1 MASRVL
7 WLLDNE
13 TDDHTFERLCT
24 SLMYRWGYRKIV
36 PIGRTADRGRDA
48 EAEVALGEGRE
59 AEKVF
64 FQYTLERRWEPKI
77 TKELRKVR
85 QNNHLIDK
93 YVFITRGSIT
103 GASRD
108 KYTRS
113 VLADYGWKLELFD
126 REWLRHQL
134 EEANPSLVSLYLHEA
149 IPPSDVVTWPL
160 EVLPQPENPTVR
172 SIWQS
177 LVLGNYEASIPA
189 LRGILE
195 DESSIV
201 PKDEVWAA
209 LAWCYYSLFN
219 YKEAHHC
226 IATALA
232 INSTSSRH
240 RAIKGCVLCEQG
252 AETGSLSLFVA
263 AKAIFQ
269 ELVAG
274 ATDYGAYYNLGNALS
289 GLGEYDRA
297 RDAYLEAINFNDK
310 VAEIWKNLGTC
321 YFHLGDHQRELECYD
336 TALSLNPQLSHAL
349 VSKANT
355 TAAVFHNYS
364 EALRLLD
371 QAAQADSD
379 IGKHWPHFHWWKAH
393 YLFHCGELRDALC
406 AADGGLASHPEQTRL
421 LDLKARIL
429 GALWRKEPS
438 ARSDAKTFFLFRLEA
453 VPAEIPSLIEL
464 AELSASESCT
474 RDVWAYLVRAFN
486 AAARSS
492 QLTPSDLE
500 GLTESKHALALAH
513 HLQGY
518 CKYRKARPLQLVQDP
533 SVRKDSCGL
542 RYLWV
547 VFGLAYTDLLQK
559 TPSKDSSVGEIVS
572 FYRDIRGAVKH
583 AIQAIAARLANEH
596 QSADT
601 ATKIAIMSSS
611 LVALAE
617 AALYESTWLGGY
629 LTAANGVAEEV
640 FAEANEQFIQE
651 NDQSPFRTE
660 VIDAVLRPLNDAWGL
675 FPEKNAIR
683 P

>member
-1 MASRVL
+1 MASHVL

-48 EAEVALGEGRE
+48 EAEVALGEGRG

-77 TKELRKVR
+77 VKELGKVR
-85 QNNHLIDK
+85 RNGHLIDK

-108 KYTRS
+108 KYTKS

-149 IPPSDVVTWPL
+149 STPGDIVTWSL
-160 EVLPQPENPTVR
+160 EVLPPPENLTVR
-172 SIWQS
+172 SMWQS
-177 LVLGNYEASIPA
+177 LVRGNYESSIPS
-189 LRGILE
+189 LRGFLK
-195 DESSIV
+195 DGASIV

-219 YKEAHHC
+219 YKEALPC
-226 IATALA
+226 IESALA
-232 INSTSSRH
+232 TNSTSSRH

-252 AETGSLSLFVA
+252 TETGSRPLLVA
-263 AKAIFQ
+263 ARAIFQ

-297 RDAYLEAINFNDK
+297 RDAYLEAINFNDR

-321 YFHLGDHQRELECYD
+321 YFHLGDHQKELECYD
-336 TALSLNPQLSHAL
+336 TALGLNPRLSHAL

-371 QAAQADSD
+371 QAAQADSE

-393 YLFHCGELRDALC
+393 YLFQCGELRDALD
-406 AADGGLASHPEQTRL
+406 AVDNGLTSHPEQTRL

-429 GALWRKEPS
+429 SALWRKEPS
-438 ARSDAKTFFLFRLEA
+438 TRSGAKEFFLFRLEA
-453 VPAEIPSLIEL
+453 VPLEIPSLIEL
-464 AELSASESCT
+464 AELSASDPCSGE
-474 RDVWAYLVRAFN
+474 VWTYLTRAFN
-486 AAARSS
+486 ASERSN
-492 QLTPSDLE
+492 QLTPSDLK
-500 GLTESKHALALAH
+500 GLTESTRALALTH

-518 CKYRKARPLQLVQDP
+518 CKYRRARPLQPVQDP
-533 SVRKDSCGL
+533 SVRNDSYGL

-559 TPSKDSSVGEIVS
+559 APSKDSSVGEIVS
-572 FYRDIRGAVKH
+572 FYRDIRCAVQH
-583 AIQAIAARLANEH
+583 AIHVIAARLANEH

-617 AALYESTWLGGY
+617 AAFYESTWLWGY
-629 LTAANGVAEEV
+629 LTAANGVAEDI
-640 FAEANEQFIQE
+640 FTEANEQFIQQ
-651 NDQSPFRTE
+651 NDLSPFRTE
-660 VIDAVLRPLNDAWGL
+660 VLDAVLRPLNDAWSL
-675 FPEKNAIR
+675 FPEKNGVT